1 MELSPQLAR
10 KFETLQN
17 SYPAKRSALIPMMM
31 YAQDEHGFVSNE
43 MIEEIARRLDLNTVQ
58 VTETLVY
65 YSMLRRKPLGKYHV
79 QICTNVSCMLQGG
92 YGLLEH
98 AKRRLEIGHK
108 EVTQDGV
115 FSLEEVECLGA
126 CTGAPCMQVNYDYF
140 ENLTTEAFDRIIEYL
155 DLGRNP
161 EPVQVISG
169 ALHPRH
175 PAETPLISRLWGIR
189 DSHKIDVYLQHEGYA
204 GLKKAVTEMTPDAV
218 IEEVKKSN
226 LRGRGG
232 AGFPT
237 GMKWSFVPKD
247 SPKPKYVVCN
257 ADESEPGTFK
267 DRYLM
272 ERDPH
277 AVIEG
282 ILIAAYALGARTNY
296 IYTRGE
302 YKYLIDIMDVA
313 LDEARAAGLLGEKI
327 LGTNFSCDIY
337 THTGA
342 GAYICGEE
350 TALLSSLEGFRGHPR
365 MKPPFPAVSGL
376 YASPTVVNNV
386 ETLTAV
392 PDIIKMGGAAY
403 QKLGT
408 EKSGGTKLWSVSGHV
423 NRPGVYEL
431 PMGYDD
437 MEKFIMED
445 CGGMLGGKELKAVIP
460 GGSSVYIMR
469 AEEIIGKDVR
479 MDYEGLVAAG
489 SMVGSGGFIVMDET
503 VDIFESTK
511 NLTEFYK
518 HESCGW
524 CTPCREGTDWLV
536 KIFKRI
542 DGGGGRPEDAQLL
555 LELCDNIEGKSFCP
569 LGDAAEWPIQSAVK
583 RFPED
588 FEKHLNSQVK

>member
-1 MELSPQLAR
+1 MSRLVRHGADLSAQLRLSRGPDAGKDR
-10 KFETLQN
+10 SNTGQTALMRIEAIGCEPLQ
-17 SYPAKRSALIPMMM
+17 
-31 YAQDEHGFVSNE
+31 
-43 MIEEIARRLDLNTVQ
+43 
-58 VTETLVY
+58 
-65 YSMLRRKPLGKYHV
+65 LRRVHLENSRSLDVYRR
-79 QICTNVSCMLQGG
+79 NGG
-92 YGLLEH
+92 YEAIKKVL
-98 AKRRLEIGHK
+98 
-108 EVTQDGV
+108 DGM
-115 FSLEEVECLGA
+115 S
-126 CTGAPCMQVNYDYF
+126 PD
-140 ENLTTEAFDRIIEYL
+140 D
-155 DLGRNP
+155 
-161 EPVQVISG
+161 VIN
-169 ALHPRH
+169 
-175 PAETPLISRLWGIR
+175 
-189 DSHKIDVYLQHEGYA
+189 
-204 GLKKAVTEMTPDAV
+204 
-218 IEEVKKSN
+218 EVKKSA

-247 SPKPKYVVCN
+247 SPKPQ
-257 ADESEPGTFK
+257 
-267 DRYLM
+267 
-272 ERDPH
+272 
-277 AVIEG
+277 
-282 ILIAAYALGARTNY
+282 TNY

-313 LDEARAAGLLGEKI
+313 LDEARAAGLVGNNI
-327 LGTNFSCDIY
+327 LGSNFSCEIH

-350 TALLSSLEGFRGHPR
+350 TALLSSLEGQRGHPR

-386 ETLTAV
+386 ETRTGV
-392 PDIIKMGGAAY
+392 PDIIKMGGEAY

-423 NRPGVYEL
+423 NQPGVYEL

-437 MEKFIMED
+437 MEKFIFED
-445 CGGMLGGKELKAVIP
+445 CGGISNGKQLKAVIP

-469 AEEIIGKDVR
+469 AEQIIGKDVR
-479 MDYEGLVAAG
+479 MDYEGLVTAG

-503 VDIFESTK
+503 VDVFESTK

-542 DGGGGRPEDAQLL
+542 EGGYGRPEDARLL
-555 LELCDNIEGKSFCP
+555 LDLCDNIEGKSFCP
-569 LGDAAEWPIQSAVK
+569 LGDAAAWPIQSAVK

-588 FEKHLNSQVK
+588 FEKHLMKKN

>member
-1 MELSPQLAR
+1 
-10 KFETLQN
+10 
-17 SYPAKRSALIPMMM
+17 
-31 YAQDEHGFVSNE
+31 
-43 MIEEIARRLDLNTVQ
+43 
-58 VTETLVY
+58 
-65 YSMLRRKPLGKYHV
+65 
-79 QICTNVSCMLQGG
+79 
-92 YGLLEH
+92 
-98 AKRRLEIGHK
+98 
-108 EVTQDGV
+108 
-115 FSLEEVECLGA
+115 
-126 CTGAPCMQVNYDYF
+126 
-140 ENLTTEAFDRIIEYL
+140 
-155 DLGRNP
+155 
-161 EPVQVISG
+161 
-169 ALHPRH
+169 
-175 PAETPLISRLWGIR
+175 
-189 DSHKIDVYLQHEGYA
+189 
-204 GLKKAVTEMTPDAV
+204 
-218 IEEVKKSN
+218 
-226 LRGRGG
+226 
-232 AGFPT
+232 
-237 GMKWSFVPKD
+237 MKWSFVPKD
-247 SPKPKYVVCN
+247 SPKAKYVVCN

-277 AVIEG
+277 MLIEG
-282 ILIAAYALGARTNY
+282 MLIAAYALGAKTNY

-313 LDEARAAGLLGEKI
+313 LAEARAAGLLGDKI
-327 LGTNFSCDIY
+327 LGTDFSCEIH

-350 TALLSSLEGFRGHPR
+350 TALLSSLEGMRGHPR
-365 MKPPFPAVSGL
+365 MKPPFPAISGL

-392 PDIIKMGGAAY
+392 PDIIRMGGEAY

-423 NRPGVYEL
+423 NQPGVYEL

-445 CGGMLGGKELKAVIP
+445 CGGIAGGKQLKAVIP

-469 AEEIIGKDVR
+469 ADQIIGKDVR
-479 MDYEGLVAAG
+479 MDYDGLVAGG

-542 DGGGGRPEDAQLL
+542 EKGGGRPDDAQLL
-555 LELCDNIEGKSFCP
+555 LDLCDNIEGKSFCP
-569 LGDAAEWPIQSAVK
+569 LGDAAAWPIQSAVK

-588 FEKHLNSQVK
+588 FAKHLDDGD

>member
-1 MELSPQLAR
+1 MFIGAIGCEPLQLAR
-10 KFETLQN
+10 MHLEN
-17 SYPAKRSALIPMMM
+17 SALL
-31 YAQDEHGFVSNE
+31 E
-43 MIEEIARRLDLNTVQ
+43 
-58 VTETLVY
+58 VY
-65 YSMLRRKPLGKYHV
+65 RQH
-79 QICTNVSCMLQGG
+79 GG
-92 YGLLEH
+92 YQALE
-98 AKRRLEIGHK
+98 K
-108 EVTQDGV
+108 V
-115 FSLEEVECLGA
+115 
-126 CTGAPCMQVNYDYF
+126 
-140 ENLTTEAFDRIIEYL
+140 LTSMSPD
-155 DLGRNP
+155 D
-161 EPVQVISG
+161 VIN
-169 ALHPRH
+169 
-175 PAETPLISRLWGIR
+175 
-189 DSHKIDVYLQHEGYA
+189 
-204 GLKKAVTEMTPDAV
+204 
-218 IEEVKKSN
+218 EVKKSA

-277 AVIEG
+277 MLIEG
-282 ILIAAYALGARTNY
+282 MLIAAYALGAKTNY

-302 YKYLIDIMDVA
+302 YKYLIDIMDRA
-313 LDEARAAGLLGEKI
+313 LDEARAAGLLGNNI
-327 LGTNFSCDIY
+327 LKSNFSSEIH

-350 TALLSSLEGFRGHPR
+350 TALLSSLEGMRGHPR

-392 PDIIKMGGAAY
+392 PDIIKMGGEAY

-437 MEKFIMED
+437 MEKFIMDD
-445 CGGMLGGKELKAVIP
+445 CGGIKDGRQLKAVIP

-469 AEEIIGKDVR
+469 ADQIIGKDVR
-479 MDYEGLVAAG
+479 MDYEGLVTAG
-489 SMVGSGGFIVMDET
+489 SMVGSGGFIVMNDT
-503 VDIFESTK
+503 VDVFESTK

-536 KIFKRI
+536 KVFKRI
-542 DGGGGRPEDAQLL
+542 ATGKGQPGDAQLML
-555 LELCDNIEGKSFCP
+555 DVCDNIEGKSFCP
-569 LGDAAEWPIQSAVK
+569 LGDAAAWPIQSAIK

-588 FEKHLNSQVK
+588 FKRHLMGSNGDGAI